1 MNNQTSMKLLQL
13 PSPTTLDH
21 QVWLLETIEQL
32 RAQNFDGVNWE
43 FLLEKFL
50 CFCVSV
56 FLCFC
61 VQGKRILGVKGNF
74 WYTLILKIG

>member
-50 CFCVSV
+50 CFCV
-56 FLCFC
+56 
-61 VQGKRILGVKGNF
+61 QGKRILGVKGNF